1 MLKRQILYDEAV
13 AEIPFTLFDASYAGL
28 AGAMRRLLKGG
39 EDPDQKDAFEWTPL
53 MYATYGGHSGAVAVL
68 LAEGADTDVEVA
80 GMTPLAWAQ
89 EKGHDDVAQVL
100 RAAAER
106 LSRRP

>member
-1 MLKRQILYDEAV
+1 MLKRQLKYNEEV

-28 AGAMRRLLKGG
+28 AGAMRRLLKDGA
-39 EDPDQKDAFEWTPL
+39 DPDQTDAFGWTPL

-89 EKGHDDVAQVL
+89 EKGHDAVAEVL

-106 LSRRP
+106 LSHRL